1 MRVTW
6 QTYGRKEIEKE
17 TMRYWFDKL
26 IAYDFDVVTIAF
38 DSWIKSQR
46 ELPTV
51 KDITDLCKPKVTIHA
66 RLPSPLTIESNK
78 QHAIE
83 LKEAVKEMVKPTR
96 DKHTAWIFQILEN
109 PKKYSDIS
117 FKYATQAKAKL
128 GL

>member
-38 DSWIKSQR
+38 DNWIKNQR

-51 KDITDLCKPKVTIHA
+51 KDIFDLCKPKVTIHA
-66 RLPSPLTIESNK
+66 RLPSPLAIESNK

-83 LKEAVKEMVKPTR
+83 LKEAVKEMVKPAR

>member
-1 MRVTW
+1 MVKAALDIWVDTNKKPP
-6 QTYGRKEIEKE
+6 TPHDIKE
-17 TMRYWFDKL
+17 
-26 IAYDFDVVTIAF
+26 
-38 DSWIKSQR
+38 
-46 ELPTV
+46 
-51 KDITDLCKPKVTIHA
+51 LCKPKVTIHA
-66 RLPSPLTIESNK
+66 RLPSPLAIESNK

-83 LKEAVKEMVKPTR
+83 LKEAVKEMVKPAR